1 MERMKAKRDL
11 SRLRDL
17 CLKSTVASI
26 KALCEV
32 ESWPRP
38 ARARVL
44 RIGHD
49 FYGDDL
55 RDIKELDELTGFLA
69 SQQEIQSLYLR
80 DQRDKHIL
88 FYYWIRFLVNVLT
101 ETEGN
106 SLSKPVFD
114 RWFTRFVNELYA
126 DTAIWQ
132 AIDTIDGLTLAGKE
146 FRLDKF
152 TVLTSVPGSKILA
165 MVPRH
170 DKCFDADEFIR
181 SEWEGAY
188 PTTGATLITTMKIT
202 KSKYKGG
209 ARPIWPSAKGT
220 FNETGRASAAL
231 AAIRLTKPGSPRL
244 GCHAL
249 FQISYLPIAE
259 PLGFC
264 YSKWNTPLFDKGTTL
279 TRSDWHAVKSVW
291 RDLMKVEYGQTQY
304 LLERQVNRMD
314 VATARFFTSYETRN
328 WLENLLDLTIALEA
342 LFNPTDDRELSHRI
356 ALRCAW
362 LLATDASTTATT
374 SDNTYACVR
383 AMYDLRSAIVH
394 GDTPSQKEIGKYIS
408 TLTGIKYDRSKDW
421 ELKPLAVESA
431 RDIVRRSIRAC
442 ALLSGS
448 ATGEPHWPLPGDF
461 DRNIVSPG
469 EQRKWQKAAG
479 ISK

>member
-1 MERMKAKRDL
+1 MKAKRDL
-11 SRLRDL
+11 PRLRDL

-26 KALCEV
+26 KCLCEV
-32 ESWPRP
+32 GSWPRP
-38 ARARVL
+38 VRARVL

-55 RDIKELDELTGFLA
+55 QGIEELDELTDFLA
-69 SQQEIQSLYLR
+69 SQEEIQSLYLR
-80 DQRDKHIL
+80 DQGDKYRL

-101 ETEGN
+101 ETEGT

-114 RWFTRFVNELYA
+114 KWFTRYVNELYA
-126 DTAIWQ
+126 DTATWR
-132 AIDTIDGLTLAGKE
+132 AIDTIDGLTLAGRE
-146 FRLDKF
+146 FRLDAF
-152 TVLTSVPGSKILA
+152 TALTSVPGSSIAA

-170 DKCFDADEFIR
+170 DNCFDADEFIR

-188 PTTGATLITTMKIT
+188 PTSKATLITTMKIP
-202 KSKYKGG
+202 KSKYKGDT
-209 ARPIWPSAKGT
+209 RPIWPTAKGS

-259 PLGFC
+259 PLGFPR
-264 YSKWNTPLFDKGTTL
+264 SRWNTPLFEKETMI
-279 TRSDWHAVKSVW
+279 TRSDWRTVKSVW
-291 RDLMKVEYGQTQY
+291 LDLMKTEYGQPQY
-304 LLERQVNRMD
+304 LLERQISRMD

-342 LFNPTDDRELSHRI
+342 LFNPTDDQELSHRI
-356 ALRCAW
+356 TLRCAW
-362 LLATDASTTATT
+362 LLATDTSTEGTT

-383 AMYDLRSAIVH
+383 AMYDLRSAMVH
-394 GDTPSQKEIGKYIS
+394 GDTPSQKKIEKYIS
-408 TLTGIKYDRSKDW
+408 TLTGTKYDRSKNW
-421 ELKPLAVESA
+421 ELKPLAVECA
-431 RDIVRRSIRAC
+431 RGIVRRSIRAC
-442 ALLSGS
+442 TVLSGS
-448 ATGEPHWPLPGDF
+448 ATSRPHWPLPADF
-461 DRNIVSPG
+461 DRNIVLPG